1 MEARWAYLEFDP
13 MKRTLY
19 FIVPLVLVLSSCL
32 KDDLNPA
39 TLTSNPLDPDYTGPA
54 LIELVSDTTR
64 IVYSGGQPVDTVVEQ
79 TVHVRTDLLAPGT
92 AWTLYITQV
101 NTGQVFDYGS
111 GLPPPSD
118 HSYHHTTA
126 GTSYCFDYQLKVQFS
141 LTKAWR
147 YCTVADP

>member
-1 MEARWAYLEFDP
+1 MGMRRNRPLLW
-13 MKRTLY
+13 MKHAAWIFL
-19 FIVPLVLVLSSCL
+19 PLMFVLSGCL
-32 KDDLNPA
+32 KDDLDPVA
-39 TLTSNPLDPDYTGPA
+39 LTSNPLDPDYNGPA

-64 IVYSGGQPVDTVVEQ
+64 IVYSGGMPVDTVVEQ
-79 TVHVRTDLLAPGT
+79 MVHVRSDLLPAGT
-92 AWTLYITQV
+92 TWTLYITQV

-118 HSYHHTTA
+118 HGYHHATA

-147 YCTVADP
+147 YCTVAGP

>member
-1 MEARWAYLEFDP
+1 

-19 FIVPLVLVLSSCL
+19 FIVPMVLVLSSCL

-79 TVHVRTDLLAPGT
+79 TVHVRTELLAPGT
-92 AWTLYITQV
+92 AWTLYITKM